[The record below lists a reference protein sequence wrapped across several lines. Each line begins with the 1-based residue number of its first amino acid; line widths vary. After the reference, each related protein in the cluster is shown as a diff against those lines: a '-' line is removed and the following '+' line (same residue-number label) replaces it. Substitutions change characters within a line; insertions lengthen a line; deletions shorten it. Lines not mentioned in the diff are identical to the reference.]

1 MGDRDNATSNLN
13 PENER
18 SQLLEQSEAVDGERT
33 GELTGESADELTRSS
48 AWIEVQ
54 ILKERQIVAHRGI
67 WSYWLLGL
75 VCLITVS
82 GILFVFMV
90 GANWISF
97 ANPYITIPAFIAA
110 NLAQT
115 YGLGKLVVKFLFND
129 GEDSK

>member
-1 MGDRDNATSNLN
+1 MNHSRDPSITGSETERNLI
-13 PENER
+13 
-18 SQLLEQSEAVDGERT
+18 LEQSEAVDGERT

-54 ILKERQIVAHRGI
+54 ILKEQQIVAHRGI
-67 WSYWLLGL
+67 WSFWLLGL

-90 GANWISF
+90 GLGWINF
-97 ANPYITIPAFIAA
+97 VNPEVTIPAFIAA

-129 GEDSK
+129 KGMK